1 MISLTVLIFIAIGG
15 ILVYV
20 AGIMKT
26 GLEDACNAG
35 DGTVAEIFNE
45 LYSTVDDIYCRSS
58 AMNGCDCASVSF
70 VPNPARSTPE
80 AYSFGGS
87 SDMINVQECTSYLEN
102 VFANYG
108 IDFDSVSDIVDYLDY
123 FGDIEDGYSCSGICD
138 YQSVYYFSDITSGAP
153 DGSCE
158 GNIRD
163 DLITHVIEGSG
174 IAYIVTG
181 CFILCIWFIQ
191 YGLCCRKKN
200 LGNPG
205 AGGSKKF

>member
-1 MISLTVLIFIAIGG
+1 MISFTVLIFIAIGA
-15 ILVYV
+15 ILVFV

-26 GLEDACNAG
+26 GLEDACNAD
-35 DGTVAEIFNE
+35 DGTVAEIFSE
-45 LYSTVDDIYCRSS
+45 LYLTVDTIYCRSTS
-58 AMNGCDCASVSF
+58 AGCDCANAGF
-70 VPNPARSTPE
+70 VPSPQRSSPE
-80 AYSFGGS
+80 AYSLTGS
-87 SDMINVQECTSYLEN
+87 SNMVNVQECTSYLEN

-108 IDFDSVSDIVDYLDY
+108 IDFDSVGDIVEYLDY

-138 YQSVYYFSDITSGAP
+138 PESVYYFSDITSGAP
-153 DGSCE
+153 DGACE
-158 GNIRD
+158 KNIRD

-181 CFILCIWFIQ
+181 CFIFCIWFIQ